1 MDSLNERLNHLMHD
15 ETSHRTAIEL
25 LQESVT
31 FLQSELRSKDEIIK
45 TLLETQTAVLDTA
58 SEKRTSNTMGNE
70 ENVTVIDNGNGILS
84 AALPSRSL
92 PEAD

>member
-1 MDSLNERLNHLMHD
+1 MHD

-31 FLQSELRSKDEIIK
+31 FLQSQLRSKDEISK